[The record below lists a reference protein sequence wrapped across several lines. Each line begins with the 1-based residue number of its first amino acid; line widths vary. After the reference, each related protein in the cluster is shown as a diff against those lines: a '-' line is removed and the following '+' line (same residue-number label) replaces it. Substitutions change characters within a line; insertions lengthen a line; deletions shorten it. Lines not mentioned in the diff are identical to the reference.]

1 MVTAIYPGSFDPP
14 TNGHLD
20 VIRRGASIFSKLIV
34 AVAVNPRKNPLFT
47 AQERVE
53 FIRDSIPQ
61 LSNVEVFF
69 FDGLIVNLCREKNA
83 KVILRGIRT
92 ISDFEHEFQMAF
104 TNRHFAPEVETIFV
118 APAEEYSY
126 LSSSLLKEAI
136 RVGGNMEHYIPKK
149 VHLRLDEKLQKN
161 EL

>member
-20 VIRRGASIFSKLIV
+20 VIRRGAFIFPQLIV

-47 AQERVE
+47 EQERVE
-53 FIRDSIPQ
+53 MIRDAVSQ
-61 LSNVEVFF
+61 MKNVEVLA

-83 KVILRGIRT
+83 KVIMRGIRT

-104 TNRHFAPEVETIFV
+104 TNRHFAPEIETIFV

-136 RVGGNMEHYIPKK
+136 RVGGNMEHYVPKK
-149 VHLRLDEKLQKN
+149 VHLRLVEKLQQNK
-161 EL
+161 L